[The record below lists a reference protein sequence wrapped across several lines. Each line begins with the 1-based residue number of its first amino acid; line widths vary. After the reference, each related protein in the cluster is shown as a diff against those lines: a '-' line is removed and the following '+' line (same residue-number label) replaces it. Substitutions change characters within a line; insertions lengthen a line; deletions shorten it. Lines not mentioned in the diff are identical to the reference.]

1 MRTNISTAVALVL
14 FSALMLASDAFADS
28 AALIAVP
35 NQTTVS
41 SGGSFSVNV
50 NISNVADLYDYQLD
64 LTFNPN
70 VVSAIGVTEG
80 VFLQSGGSTFFV
92 PGTIDNTAGSI
103 TFNADTLLSAISGV
117 TGGGVLLVFDFTALS
132 PGTSTFTIENEILQ
146 DSTGAVLSD
155 ATTSG
160 LVIVQGSTS
169 VPEPSA
175 LLLLSVGAL
184 GLIGLALKQSKA
196 K

>member
-1 MRTNISTAVALVL
+1 MKTNISIAVAMIV
-14 FSALMLASDAFADS
+14 FAALMLASDAFADS
-28 AALIAVP
+28 TTLNAVA
-35 NQTTVS
+35 NQATVS
-41 SGGSFSVNV
+41 SGASLSVNV

-64 LTFNPN
+64 IAFNPN

-80 VFLQSGGSTFFV
+80 AFLQSGGSTFFI
-92 PGTIDNTAGSI
+92 PGTIDNSAGSI
-103 TFNADTLLSAISGV
+103 TLNAGTLLSAISGV
-117 TGGGVLLVFDFTALS
+117 TGGGTLVVFDFTALS

-160 LVIVQGSTS
+160 SVTVQGSTV
-169 VPEPSA
+169 VPEPSG

-184 GLIGLALKQSKA
+184 GLVGLALKQAKA
-196 K
+196 

>member
-1 MRTNISTAVALVL
+1 MIVFA
-14 FSALMLASDAFADS
+14 ALMLASDAFADS
-28 AALIAVP
+28 TTLNAVA
-35 NQTTVS
+35 NQATVS
-41 SGGSFSVNV
+41 SGASLSVNV

-80 VFLQSGGSTFFV
+80 AFFQIGGSTFFI
-92 PGTIDNTAGSI
+92 PGTIDNSAGSI

-117 TGGGVLLVFDFTALS
+117 TGGGTLVVFDFTALS

-146 DSTGAVLSD
+146 DSTAAVLSD

-160 LVIVQGSTS
+160 SVTVQGSTA
-169 VPEPSA
+169 VPEPSG
-175 LLLLSVGAL
+175 LLLLSGGAL
-184 GLIGLALKQSKA
+184 GLVGLALKQA
-196 K
+196 TA

>member
-1 MRTNISTAVALVL
+1 MKTNISIALAMIV
-14 FSALMLASDAFADS
+14 FAALMLASDALADS
-28 AALIAVP
+28 TTLNAVA
-35 NQTTVS
+35 NQATVS
-41 SGGSFSVNV
+41 SGASLSVNV

-80 VFLQSGGSTFFV
+80 AFLQSGGSTFFIL
-92 PGTIDNTAGSI
+92 GTIDNSAGSI
-103 TFNADTLLSAISGV
+103 TFNVDTLLSAISGV
-117 TGGGVLLVFDFTALS
+117 TGGGTLVVFDFTALS

-160 LVIVQGSTS
+160 SVTVQGSTA
-169 VPEPSA
+169 VPEPSG

-184 GLIGLALKQSKA
+184 GLVGLALKQAKA
-196 K
+196 